1 MNTLH
6 DVVNGIVE
14 REREREV
21 EGFEIYVFARRVYG
35 RVIEYRGKSI
45 ITVPAYRVKFIF
57 QTALPKLDK
66 REKIEKLIDLET
78 SSGVNLNDSSNFSP
92 FPKKR
97 KREKKKKGKKD
108 VRLPRG

>member
-14 REREREV
+14 REV
-21 EGFEIYVFARRVYG
+21 EGFEIYVFARHVYG

-66 REKIEKLIDLET
+66 RGKIEKLIDLET
-78 SSGVNLNDSSNFSP
+78 SSSVNLNDSSNFSP
-92 FPKKR
+92 SRKKEKR
-97 KREKKKKGKKD
+97 KRRERKTLDYREGSN
-108 VRLPRG
+108 

>member
-6 DVVNGIVE
+6 DVVNGIV
-14 REREREV
+14 EREV

-66 REKIEKLIDLET
+66 QGKIEKLIDLET
-78 SSGVNLNDSSNFSP
+78 SSGVNLNDSSNFSL
-92 FPKKR
+92 FPKKNKER
-97 KREKKKKGKKD
+97 KRRERKTLDYREGSN
-108 VRLPRG
+108 